1 MAKKI
6 NLSIDDE
13 LLERA
18 EIYAKQNYLSKS
30 GLVSIAL
37 VQFLNQNELI
47 SSLNSLSVSVRK
59 MADIGEVDPE
69 SMEQINAFLT
79 FAKFVTGK

>member
-30 GLVSIAL
+30 GLFSIAL

-47 SSLNSLSVSVRK
+47 SCLNSLSVSVKK
-59 MADIGEVDPE
+59 MADTGDVDPE
-69 SMEQINAFLT
+69 SMEQINSFLT

>member
-59 MADIGEVDPE
+59 MADNGEVDPE